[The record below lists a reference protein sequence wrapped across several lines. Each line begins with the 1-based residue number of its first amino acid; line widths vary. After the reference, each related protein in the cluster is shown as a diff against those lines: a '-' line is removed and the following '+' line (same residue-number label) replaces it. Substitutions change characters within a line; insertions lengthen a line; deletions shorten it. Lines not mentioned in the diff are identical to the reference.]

1 MASKRVQLTITA
13 QRFFDDA
20 QNKREAVRVWS
31 LPWKL
36 PYYIEKW
43 DSQNEQA
50 KVWVKVPKIPA
61 GGSVDLYI
69 YYGSPTAESES
80 DGEAVF
86 EFFDDFEEDSLD
98 TSKWVIVSGTWQVE
112 SGALHYVNSGG
123 DSFMVGQFS
132 TQWNTKQY
140 VAETRIKEMD
150 ICCSWG
156 GIGIDSTDNASA
168 FYRVALGE
176 SGPYFRIQKKWT
188 PYSDVTVSAVAG
200 HWYIMRIWQDETK
213 VYGELREGEAGD
225 NYYNLI
231 VSNSL
236 DDNSLSSGKIVLT
249 GYEGDV
255 YFDWVRVRK
264 YAEQEPSV
272 SVGSEES
279 SDVSGWLYR
288 RKITITN
295 PNSYDLEHFQVAI
308 DLDSSNFDFSK
319 ANSDGSDIRVTYGEG
334 RYELPYYI
342 DTWDTATPQA
352 IIWVGIDSETK
363 FYIELNPANTT
374 DESDASVM
382 NLDEATNYSLNKFEK
397 YT

>member
-36 PYYIEKW
+36 PYYIESW

-50 KVWVKVPKIPA
+50 KVWVKVPKVPA

-69 YYGSPTAESES
+69 YYGNSGAESES

-86 EFFDDFEEDSLD
+86 EFFDDFDTADYTVIRGSSSQVSVSDGWLRIDATSGVDSTYND
-98 TSKWVIVSGTWQVE
+98 IIVELNKQASISGDFIVE
-112 SGALHYVNSGG
+112 SKVTIDTKEAYAVMLETNGQGYSGQWYGDIGDMGYIMKWDGWSSKSVLADDTHYSAPTG
-123 DSFMVGQFS
+123 S
-132 TQWNTKQY
+132 TQVLRW
-140 VAETRIKEMD
+140 D
-150 ICCSWG
+150 
-156 GIGIDSTDNASA
+156 
-168 FYRVALGE
+168 RVG
-176 SGPYFRIQKKWT
+176 S
-188 PYSDVTVSAVAG
+188 
-200 HWYIMRIWQDETK
+200 
-213 VYGELREGEAGD
+213 ELRLWD
-225 NYYNLI
+225 T
-231 VSNSL
+231 
-236 DDNSLSSGKIVLT
+236 DLSQVILT
-249 GYEGDV
+249 ASSSTYTSFSKVAIRV
-255 YFDWVRVRK
+255 YDGGVWQTDWVRVRK
-264 YAEQEPSV
+264 YAEQEPNI

-374 DESDASVM
+374 DDSDASVM